1 MSTRALIGRSPIAFR
16 RRCSHS
22 GLGPFLTPLITR
34 PANTGQALAVSLS
47 KSSLIGIGLGKVP
60 FTGLSGSGLSLP
72 RPAAARSRATPRTPR
87 QSGRFGVMAISITA
101 SSSPR
106 AFAAAAADLCVGGK
120 LDDAGMLVGKLKLSL
135 RQKHAVR
142 LNAPDL
148 GLGERE
154 IDARHIASDRRE
166 HAFEA
171 RASVRRAANDLQ
183 ALGAGIDL
191 ADLQL
196 VGVRMLL
203 GFEHLR
209 HLERRKRGRRIE
221 HLLDLEPDAGERVGD
236 LGHARACVEMVLEP

>member
-1 MSTRALIGRSPIAFR
+1 M
-16 RRCSHS
+16 
-22 GLGPFLTPLITR
+22 
-34 PANTGQALAVSLS
+34 
-47 KSSLIGIGLGKVP
+47 GKLP
-60 FTGLSGSGLSLP
+60 FTRFDRVGLELAEAGSGEVAGDAAHAEAVWPVWRDGDLDHRVVEPESL
-72 RPAAARSRATPRTPR
+72 RR
-87 QSGRFGVMAISITA
+87 GG
-101 SSSPR
+101 
-106 AFAAAAADLCVGGK
+106 ADLCVGGK

-142 LNAPDL
+142 LDAPDL

-171 RASVRRAANDLQ
+171 CARVRRAANDLQ
-183 ALGAGIDL
+183 ELGAGIDL

-209 HLERRKRGRRIE
+209 HRERRERGRRIE